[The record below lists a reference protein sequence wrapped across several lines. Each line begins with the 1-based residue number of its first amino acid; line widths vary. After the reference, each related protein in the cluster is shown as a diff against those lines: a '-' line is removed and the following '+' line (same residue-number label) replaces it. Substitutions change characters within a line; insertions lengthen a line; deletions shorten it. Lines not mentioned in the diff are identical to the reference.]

1 MHGGKNMSSE
11 SKSSQQGTAAD
22 TTKLLIVS
30 RQWCLCQWQ
39 WQPQQLLYLNY
50 SEDWHMPTVLEDF
63 KVWPQEGGELAFR
76 GNTSAGGEIPMQGR
90 ELQEHAPQ
98 QKPG

>member
-1 MHGGKNMSSE
+1 MSSE